1 MRRAAVLVSAGLPR
15 CWRRAASAQNDRPRN
30 LILFVPDGLRGRIV
44 TPQTAPTMAEVRDK
58 GVNFKNS
65 HSLFPTFTTANASAM
80 ATGHHLGDTGDFS
93 NTIYTGYPVEAA
105 GGTVTPFLES
115 DPVLR
120 DVDEHFGGDYLN
132 EETVL
137 KMARAKGYSTAA
149 MGKLGPTLI
158 FDHTDKIG
166 ADGLHSIVIDDAT
179 GSKNGVPL
187 SQEMQAALT
196 KAGLPLVTPSRG
208 ESAKA
213 GDAKTPGTLVP
224 NTAQQ
229 AYFADVATKVV
240 LPMFKAR
247 NKPFVLVFWSRDPDG
262 SQHNNGDSL
271 NTVTPGINGP
281 TSIAGIHNADDNLA
295 QLRKALDDLG
305 LAASTNIIISSD
317 HGFSTISKESK
328 SSPAAKASYDDTPK
342 DFLPMG
348 FLAIDLAKA
357 LDLPLFDPNDKNARV
372 ADNAH
377 PKAGNG
383 LLGNDP
389 DKPDLVVANN
399 GGSDLIY
406 LPNKD
411 KKLAARTIKALLEQ
425 DYVSGLFVD
434 DKLGRFPGTLEMSQL
449 GLKGKAVTPTPSI
462 VVNFRSYTT
471 GCDEPTNC
479 SVEVADTVLR
489 QGQGMHGSFGRG
501 DTMNFTAAIGPDF
514 KAGYVDPLPVSN
526 ADVGMTI
533 AQLMG
538 LHTAAAGGLIGRV
551 MSEALPN
558 GIIPKAADGNDHL
571 QAGSQRT
578 ADDREVPAR
587 AVATLFRC
595 GGISG
600 ANGRPRS
607 RRRQTKNGG
616 EITPPSQLCR
626 FPGDGYIPMSNTFG
640 RCASGNAAA
649 PTMVATILIRVRLLR
664 CLPRIWLAIHS
675 SISVSTSTARSA
687 PSFRSRCPATA
698 QRCAAAPAS
707 RTRRPRDARLPWP
720 TGRRNVRRRCA
731 RRRHR

>member
-1 MRRAAVLVSAGLPR
+1 MRRAVILLSAGLLTL
-15 CWRRAASAQNDRPRN
+15 SAGTALAQKMTPHN

-44 TPQTAPTMAEVRDK
+44 TPQTAPAMAEVRDK

-80 ATGHHLGDTGDFS
+80 ATGHYLGDTGDFS
-93 NTIYTGYPVEAA
+93 NTIYTGFASAPA
-105 GGTVTPFLES
+105 GDTVVPFLEN
-115 DPVLR
+115 DAVLG

-149 MGKLGPTLI
+149 IGKLGPTLI
-158 FDHTDKIG
+158 FDHTDKPG
-166 ADGLHSIVIDDAT
+166 ADGLHSIVIDDST
-179 GSKNGVPL
+179 GGKAGVPL

-196 KAGLPLVTPSRG
+196 KANLALAAPSRG
-208 ESAKA
+208 DNGKA

-229 AYFADVATKVV
+229 AYFADVASKIV

-262 SQHNNGDSL
+262 TQHNTGDSL

-281 TSIAGIHNADDNLA
+281 TSMAGIKNADDNLA

-305 LAASTNIIISSD
+305 LATSTNIIIASD

-328 SSPAAKASYDDTPK
+328 TSPSAKVAYDDTPK

-372 ADNAH
+372 AADAH

-383 LLGNDP
+383 LLGSDP
-389 DKPDLVVANN
+389 AKPDLVVATN

-406 LPNKD
+406 LPNRD
-411 KKLAARTIKALLEQ
+411 KKLAARTIKALLDQ

-449 GLKGKAVTPTPSI
+449 GLKGKAVTPNPSI
-462 VVNFRSYTT
+462 VVNFRSYVE
-471 GCDEPTNC
+471 GCEEPTNC
-479 SVEVADTVLR
+479 SVEIADTVLR

-501 DTMNFTAAIGPDF
+501 DTMNFMAAIGPDF
-514 KAGYVDPLPVSN
+514 KAGYVDALPVSN
-526 ADVGMTI
+526 ADVGVTI
-533 AQLMG
+533 AQLLD
-538 LHTAAAGGLIGRV
+538 LHPAGAGGLTGRV

-558 GIIPKAADGNDHL
+558 GIIPKAADGNIVSKPAANGL
-571 QAGSQRT
+571 QTVVKFQRVLSQRYF
-578 ADDREVPAR
+578 D
-587 AVATLFRC
+587 VA
-595 GGISG
+595 G
-600 ANGRPRS
+600 
-607 RRRQTKNGG
+607 
-616 EITPPSQLCR
+616 
-626 FPGDGYIPMSNTFG
+626 FPGRTVGLDAEAGKQK
-640 RCASGNAAA
+640 
-649 PTMVATILIRVRLLR
+649 
-664 CLPRIWLAIHS
+664 
-675 SISVSTSTARSA
+675 TA
-687 PSFRSRCPATA
+687 
-698 QRCAAAPAS
+698 
-707 RTRRPRDARLPWP
+707 
-720 TGRRNVRRRCA
+720 GK
-731 RRRHR
+731 

>member
-1 MRRAAVLVSAGLPR
+1 MRRSFLLLSAGLTLLSAG
-15 CWRRAASAQNDRPRN
+15 AASAQNNTPHN
-30 LILFVPDGLRGRIV
+30 LILFVPDGLRALKV
-44 TPQTAPTMAEVRDK
+44 TPETAPVMAEIRDK
-58 GVNFKNS
+58 GVNFKNP
-65 HSLFPTFTTANASAM
+65 HSLFPTFTPPNPPAV
-80 ATGHHLGDTGDFS
+80 ATGPSPGDTGDFS
-93 NTIYTGYPVEAA
+93 NTIYTGYPVGPAD
-105 GGTVTPFLES
+105 GSVTPFLEV
-115 DPVLR
+115 DPVIL
-120 DVDEHFGGDYLN
+120 DADEHFGGDYLN

-158 FDHTDKIG
+158 FDHTDKTG

-179 GSKNGVPL
+179 GTKNGVPL

-196 KAGLPLVTPSRG
+196 KANLPLATPSRG
-208 ESAKA
+208 EHAKI

-224 NTAQQ
+224 NTVQQ

-262 SQHNNGDSL
+262 SQHNQGDSL

-281 TSIAGIHNADDNLA
+281 TSLAGIKNADDNLA
-295 QLRKALDDLG
+295 QLRKALDELG
-305 LAASTNIIISSD
+305 LAASTNIIITSD
-317 HGFSTISKESK
+317 HGFSTASKESK
-328 SSPAAKASYDDTPK
+328 TSPAAKPSYDDTPK
-342 DFLPMG
+342 DSLPMG
-348 FLAIDLAKA
+348 FLAIDLARV

-372 ADNAH
+372 ADNTH

-406 LPNKD
+406 LPKKD

-471 GCDEPTNC
+471 GCEEPTNC

-501 DTMNFTAAIGPDF
+501 DTLNFTAAIGPDF

-538 LHTAAAGGLIGRV
+538 LHAVAEGGLIGRV
-551 MSEALPN
+551 ISEALPN
-558 GIIPKAADGNDHL
+558 GIIPKAA
-571 QAGSQRT
+571 STT
-578 ADDREVPAR
+578 AVSKPA
-587 AVATLFRC
+587 
-595 GGISG
+595 
-600 ANGRPRS
+600 ANGL
-607 RRRQTKNGG
+607 QTVLKFQRVL
-616 EITPPSQLCR
+616 TQRYL
-626 FPGDGYIPMSNTFG
+626 D
-640 RCASGNAAA
+640 
-649 PTMVATILIRVRLLR
+649 VAGF
-664 CLPRIWLAIHS
+664 C
-675 SISVSTSTARSA
+675 
-687 PSFRSRCPATA
+687 
-698 QRCAAAPAS
+698 
-707 RTRRPRDARLPWP
+707 
-720 TGRRNVRRRCA
+720 
-731 RRRHR
+731 